1 MVFRTDAPSIR
12 DSLTMNIVVTAKLAD
27 EKLKTKLIGLQNN
40 RAIQKI
46 YLVRQSPLQGTNVIN
61 VTPSPYVAQS
71 RFLFEVWR
79 ICQLLCLMSKK
90 DNQIAIG
97 IQFFLHGFTAII
109 AAKIFRK
116 KSIVWLIGSDVMLH
130 GQKKTLKFL
139 FNCLLMKCDVILVM
153 GNKMRS
159 FLVGITPSK
168 IIEMQSYI
176 DPDIYRPT
184 EPIVKK
190 WDIGF
195 IGNLVEVK
203 RVDIILQAISINKNK
218 GKCYRAVIVGDGPLR
233 ASLEAISSKLGIS
246 DLVKFIGVRS
256 DISALIN
263 CTRLIALSSKSEG
276 LPAILLE
283 SAFCGTPSISSDVGE
298 ISEVFNHHKC
308 CEIVTHSTADV
319 FAKSIERI
327 LSDPE
332 SISIMEKQSLIF
344 RSDYLQ
350 KWGKEGQV
358 ERWQFV
364 ISRALTKPS
373 V

>member
-1 MVFRTDAPSIR
+1 
-12 DSLTMNIVVTAKLAD
+12 MNVVVTAKLAD
-27 EKLKTKLIGLQNN
+27 SKLKTKLIGLQDNQ
-40 RAIQKI
+40 AIQKI
-46 YLVRQSPLQGTNVIN
+46 YLVRQTPLKGVNVIN
-61 VTPSPYVAQS
+61 VTPSPYIAQS
-71 RFLFEVWR
+71 RFLYEIWR
-79 ICQLLCLMSKK
+79 LFQLLYLMSKK
-90 DNQIAIG
+90 ENQVAIG
-97 IQFFLHGFTAII
+97 IQFFLHGFTAIL

-130 GQKKTLKFL
+130 GQKKGLRWFFIHSL
-139 FNCLLMKCDVILVM
+139 RSCDAILIM

-159 FLVGITPSK
+159 YLGGITPSK
-168 IIEMQSYI
+168 IFEMQSYI
-176 DPDIYRPT
+176 DPDIYRPI
-184 EPIVKK
+184 EPVVKD

-218 GKCYRAVIVGDGPLR
+218 GKSYRTVIVGDGPLR
-233 ASLEAISSKLGIS
+233 TKLEAIVSKLGIS
-246 DLVKFIGVRS
+246 DLVKFIGVKS

-263 CTRLIALSSKSEG
+263 YTRLVVLSSKSEG

-308 CEIVTHSTADV
+308 CEVVTHSTADV
-319 FAKSIERI
+319 FAKTIDRI

-332 SISIMEKQSLIF
+332 SISIMEKQSLLF
-344 RSDYLQ
+344 RGDYLH

-358 ERWQFV
+358 DRWQFV
-364 ISRALTKPS
+364 INKALTKS
-373 V
+373 